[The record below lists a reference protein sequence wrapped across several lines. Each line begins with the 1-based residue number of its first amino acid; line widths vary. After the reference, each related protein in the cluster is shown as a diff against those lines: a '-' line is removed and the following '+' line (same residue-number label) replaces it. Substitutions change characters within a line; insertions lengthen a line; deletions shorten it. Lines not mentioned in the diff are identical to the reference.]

1 MTNDPTQLKADWFDA
16 MLYEGCLAM
25 SVVLP
30 DYVPLRS
37 NIQIRIVEEF
47 FANRP
52 LGVAGIDHSWM
63 SFPYPIMTKWTHVAW
78 PIHPWIEDFSIARDL
93 LRNTGI
99 GSVGATDTMSVS
111 DTPSGHQ
118 RSVVLLILPVKQLGP
133 AIQSRDDK
141 VSAIALV
148 HWVLAEWLRAVRM
161 GGRASLPDLTI
172 LRMPVA
178 IPVRYAKVVDG
189 ELHWSDEEYN
199 IFPEDLLQRTL
210 PQPVVPKEWVARIGE
225 AFGNLTAGR
234 LSAVILDHILRGDA
248 AAKAGDDV
256 GALLAYSTACEVAI
270 VNLTLALRW
279 EDGDNASYVSREL
292 RETSVTKM
300 VNSLCHSLGGQWS
313 VDKAGPARSWFVNVA
328 LVRNQAI
335 HAGHLPTQKEVE
347 GARKALGE
355 LMIHIAKRLIVKWKQ
370 REKTLALFVSRGSV
384 DLFAS
389 KKSHS
394 KIVAKIE
401 SLALPSEEAFG
412 IWRHDYETT
421 S

>member
-1 MTNDPTQLKADWFDA
+1 M
-16 MLYEGCLAM
+16 
-25 SVVLP
+25 
-30 DYVPLRS
+30 
-37 NIQIRIVEEF
+37 
-47 FANRP
+47 
-52 LGVAGIDHSWM
+52 
-63 SFPYPIMTKWTHVAW
+63 
-78 PIHPWIEDFSIARDL
+78 
-93 LRNTGI
+93 
-99 GSVGATDTMSVS
+99 GATDTNAVS

-118 RSVVLLILPVKQLGP
+118 RSVVLLILPVKQLGA

-161 GGRASLPDLTI
+161 AVRASLPDLTI

-178 IPVRYAKVVDG
+178 IPVRHAKVVDR

-210 PQPVVPKEWVARIGE
+210 PQPAVPKEWVDRIGG

-279 EDGDNASYVSREL
+279 EDGDNASDVSREL

-300 VNSLCHSLGGQWS
+300 VNSLCHSLGGEWS
-313 VDKAGPARSWFVNVA
+313 VDKAGPARSWFMNVA
-328 LVRNQAI
+328 LVRNRAI
-335 HAGHLPTQKEVE
+335 HAGHLPTKKEVE
-347 GARKALGE
+347 SAWKALGE
-355 LMIHIAKRLIVKWKQ
+355 LMTHIAKRLVANWK
-370 REKTLALFVSRGSV
+370 RRGKTLALFVSRESV
-384 DLFAS
+384 DLYAS

-394 KIVAKIE
+394 KIVATIE

-412 IWRHDYETT
+412 IWRHDYET
-421 S
+421 SS